1 MALIVSKVGIRP
13 RPLVLVVEDD
23 RDSREMY
30 AELLAHSGFR
40 VAEAA
45 DAPNALQKIRERRP
59 DIITAD
65 MGLPGLD
72 GYELCILLK
81 GDERTKEM
89 PIIAVTAWAMK
100 DEVEKAKLA
109 GCDSVLT
116 KPCLPQDLVA
126 EIQRLLKL
134 TAENAEKVKE

>member
-1 MALIVSKVGIRP
+1 MARILSKGGSWP
-13 RPLVLVVEDD
+13 PPLVLVVEDD
-23 RDSREMY
+23 HDSREMY

-45 DAPNALQKIRERRP
+45 DAPNALEKIRERRP

-81 GDERTKEM
+81 GDERTKEI
-89 PIIAVTAWAMK
+89 PVIAVTAWAMK

-116 KPCLPQDLVA
+116 KPCLPQDLLA
-126 EIQRLLKL
+126 EIQRLLKE
-134 TAENAEKVKE
+134 TAKKVKG